1 MNIFSDPLG
10 QIYSSLSSKESGLTT
25 QEAEIKKLSYGE
37 NALPTKKKDWGKM
50 ILSEFN
56 SPLVFILFGAVIFLL
71 LLPFLDHGYISGH
84 DMVEPIAIVI
94 ILLFNGLLG
103 FFQAW
108 KAENTLEAL
117 KTLQPHYASVLRDGH
132 FIQIKTEDIVPGD
145 IISLAEGEKVP
156 ADIRLKKAIKVRVNE
171 SLLTGESTP
180 VSKDTDLSDEQEQKN
195 IIFSGSTLLSG
206 RAEGIVVHTGLQT
219 KIGAIADMIAQ
230 IKSPPS
236 PLQKKLE
243 ALAKK
248 IGMGMIGLCIAVF
261 ILATLR
267 DINWIDALFTA
278 ITLAVAAVPEG
289 LPAVM
294 TISLALGVSVMARK
308 NALVR
313 DLKSVESLGNITVI
327 ASDKTGT
334 ITQNKM
340 SVEEVYTPEGRVV
353 KKDFISLP
361 KTVFEIAQNCNDAI
375 LPNIGDPTELA
386 LLEFAQ
392 KASCPTRERTAEV
405 PFSSESKMMSTTHS
419 IADQSITY
427 IKGAPE
433 VVLKNCS
440 GSSQSLLEQASQM
453 AQKGLRT
460 LALAEKKDGIQRFV
474 ALLGLQDP
482 PRPNAKQS
490 IQTAKNAG
498 IRTLMITGDHAIT
511 AKSIAKQVG
520 IISDVKEG
528 KEIEHISDIK
538 LKKLVQEV
546 SIFARV
552 TPEHKVRICKALQ
565 NNGEIVAMTGDGV
578 NDAPAITQAEVGI
591 SMGKVGTAVA
601 RNASDMILLDDDYST
616 IVKGVEEGRRI
627 FTNIKKAVVFLL
639 ATNLAEVLV
648 LLGAL
653 LLGLPLPLLP
663 LHILFINLLTDSI
676 PALALATEPA
686 EKNSMQKPPRP
697 SQEGF
702 FTGSLGIVV
711 LLGVS
716 VGSIVLGIF
725 ALAIHHN
732 ILPEQSQSLAFVA
745 LSILEMAVIFSLRSH
760 APIYSLQSFNKWIAF
775 AVIAVIG
782 LIALAFFTPLS
793 AVLGLSFFPSFYW
806 WYIAGGI
813 ICILVI
819 LEGFKKLSDR
829 W

>member
-10 QIYSSLSSKESGLTT
+10 QIYSSLSSQETGLTSK
-25 QEAEIKKLSYGE
+25 EAEIKKLSYGE
-37 NALPTKKKDWGKM
+37 NTLPTKQKNWVKM
-50 ILSEFN
+50 IFSEFN

-71 LLPFLDHGYISGH
+71 LLPFLNHGYISGH
-84 DMVEPIAIVI
+84 DLVEPIAILI

-132 FIQIKTEDIVPGD
+132 FIQVKTEEIVPGD

-180 VSKDTDLSDEQEQKN
+180 VSKNTDLSDKDKQKN
-195 IIFSGSTLLSG
+195 VVFSGSTLLSG
-206 RAEGIVVHTGLQT
+206 RAEGVVVYTGLQT
-219 KIGAIADMIAQ
+219 KIGAIADMITQ
-230 IKSPPS
+230 IKRPPS

-248 IGMGMIGLCIAVF
+248 IGMGMVGLCIAVF

-267 DINWIDALFTA
+267 DIHWVDALFTA

-340 SVEEVYTPEGRVV
+340 SVEEVYISDGVIP
-353 KKDFISLP
+353 KKKFSTLPNSVFTIS
-361 KTVFEIAQNCNDAI
+361 QNCNDAV

-392 KASCPTRERTAEV
+392 PHACPVLERINEV
-405 PFSSESKMMSTTHS
+405 PFSSETKMMSTTHMVKNK
-419 IADQSITY
+419 SITY

-433 VVLKNCS
+433 IVLKNCVENS
-440 GSSQSLLEQASQM
+440 KSILEHASQM
-453 AQKGLRT
+453 AKKGLRT
-460 LALAEKKDGIQRFV
+460 LALAQEQDGIQHFV

-482 PRPNAKQS
+482 PRPTAKNAIKM
-490 IQTAKNAG
+490 AKNAG
-498 IRTLMITGDHAIT
+498 IRTIMITGDHSIT
-511 AKSIAKQVG
+511 AKSIAQQVG

-528 KEIEHISDIK
+528 KEIERISDAK

-565 NNGEIVAMTGDGV
+565 NNGEVVAMTGDGV

-639 ATNLAEVLV
+639 STNLAEVCV

-686 EKNSMQKPPRP
+686 EKDSMKKPPRS

-702 FTGSLGIVV
+702 FTGSLGIVL
-711 LLGVS
+711 LLGIS
-716 VGSIVLGIF
+716 VGTIVLSLF
-725 ALAIHHN
+725 ALALYHN
-732 ILPEQSQSLAFVA
+732 LPPEQSQSLAFVA
-745 LSILEMAVIFSLRSH
+745 LSVLEMAVIFSLRSH
-760 APIYSLQSFNKWIAF
+760 QPLYSFQSFNKWVLF
-775 AVIAVIG
+775 AVISVIL
-782 LIALAFFTPLS
+782 LITLAFFTPLS
-793 AVLGLSFFPSFYW
+793 QVLELSFFPSFYW

-819 LEGFKKLSDR
+819 LEGFKKFSDR